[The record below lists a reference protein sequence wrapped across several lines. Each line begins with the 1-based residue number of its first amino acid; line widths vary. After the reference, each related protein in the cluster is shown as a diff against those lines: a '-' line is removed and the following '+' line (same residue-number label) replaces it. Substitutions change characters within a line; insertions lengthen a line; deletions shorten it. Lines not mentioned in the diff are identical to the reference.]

1 MPRGSKS
8 QFDRLLEGPYYDAV
22 VAANHAY
29 LRAAIPDAAATER
42 EFWALSCLP
51 NTPTRPRRLSAVSM
65 KTMETFVL
73 HEPRQGDKMP
83 EGFVVVRRSTFR
95 RHWASRRALSRTFPG
110 LIEEPSDYE
119 DGGDDQAR
127 IAGRYDRLILAL
139 ADERFAAAVRDLVAP
154 LLVVRTMHGAGHSY
168 ALVDHVLDRASRPS
182 EWIYPVNEESE
193 NWGDDRG
200 VLETFR
206 SVREGDVGEWYLSS
220 CFHQIRAGDRIW
232 VYATTPHRRILA
244 AGIAWSDPYEVA
256 DEETAYWRLDI
267 RWDIPLTRFLL
278 ATETAGPEIL
288 EARVPQVRAMQPAE
302 SAKLS
307 AFLADR
313 QAPEP
318 ARLPAGRRRRLA
330 QVTARQGQA
339 DFRRRLM
346 AAYDGRCAITGCD
359 VEAVLQ
365 AAHIDPYN
373 GPATNRVTNGL
384 LLRADLHNLFDRGFL
399 WIDGRY
405 RVRIAEGLDHYA
417 DLDGQLLQQ
426 VTTDARPDKEALA
439 RHRSEAVKR
448 IGR

>member
-1 MPRGSKS
+1 
-8 QFDRLLEGPYYDAV
+8 
-22 VAANHAY
+22 
-29 LRAAIPDAAATER
+29 
-42 EFWALSCLP
+42 
-51 NTPTRPRRLSAVSM
+51 
-65 KTMETFVL
+65 
-73 HEPRQGDKMP
+73 
-83 EGFVVVRRSTFR
+83 
-95 RHWASRRALSRTFPG
+95 
-110 LIEEPSDYE
+110 
-119 DGGDDQAR
+119 
-127 IAGRYDRLILAL
+127 
-139 ADERFAAAVRDLVAP
+139 
-154 LLVVRTMHGAGHSY
+154 
-168 ALVDHVLDRASRPS
+168 
-182 EWIYPVNEESE
+182 
-193 NWGDDRG
+193 
-200 VLETFR
+200 
-206 SVREGDVGEWYLSS
+206 
-220 CFHQIRAGDRIW
+220 
-232 VYATTPHRRILA
+232 
-244 AGIAWSDPYEVA
+244 
-256 DEETAYWRLDI
+256 
-267 RWDIPLTRFLL
+267 
-278 ATETAGPEIL
+278 
-288 EARVPQVRAMQPAE
+288 MQPAE